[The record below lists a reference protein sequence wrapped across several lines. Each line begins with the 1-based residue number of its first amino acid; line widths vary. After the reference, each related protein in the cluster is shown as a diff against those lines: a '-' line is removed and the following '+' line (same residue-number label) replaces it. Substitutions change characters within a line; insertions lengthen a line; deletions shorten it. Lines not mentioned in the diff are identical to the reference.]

1 MENKL
6 KLNDFLFLPDV
17 SGKSGAGHFF
27 RCLSLAKILRKD
39 FSCHFSF
46 FSNESF
52 FLDILL
58 DLKIGFLP
66 NEKVKDHLFKIT
78 IFDTYK
84 LSTVQINQIN
94 SSKFVMINDYKK
106 DLLDIDLSIYPSFED
121 NYRSDKVLSGLKYS
135 IVQNHFRNARNKYRI
150 KKKVRYILLNFG
162 FADKRRISIKIL
174 KMLRKISNNLD
185 RFKVG
190 IIFGS
195 LFTGRNKLVQEIVR
209 CSFEVELFD
218 SPNNV
223 DEILLKSDLVIGAGG
238 VGLLERACIG
248 VPSITIYVSE
258 NQKGQTLL
266 FSKNKATISFNYSD
280 LISKKFSKIIESIF
294 YDYKSRKEISKNSRR
309 LVDGRGSERVCY
321 ELRKKI
327 YYEK

>member
-17 SGKSGAGHFF
+17 SNNSGAGHFF

-39 FSCHFSF
+39 FNCYFSF
-46 FSNESF
+46 FSKESF
-52 FLDILL
+52 FLDILS
-58 DLKIGFLP
+58 DLQIGYLS
-66 NEKVKDHLFKIT
+66 NEKVKEHSFKIT

-84 LSTVQINQIN
+84 LSTFKINQIN
-94 SSKFVMINDYKK
+94 SSKFVMINDYKE
-106 DLLDIDLSIYPSFED
+106 DFLDIDLSIYPSFED
-121 NYRSDKVLSGLKYS
+121 NYKSDKVLSGLKYS
-135 IVQNHFRNARNKYRI
+135 IVQNHFRNTRNKYRI
-150 KKKVRYILLNFG
+150 KQKVKYILLNFG
-162 FADKRRISIKIL
+162 FADKRKISTKIL

-190 IIFGS
+190 IILGS
-195 LFTGRNKLVQEIVR
+195 LFTDRNKLVQEIER
-209 CSFEVELFD
+209 CTFEVELFD
-218 SPNNV
+218 CPNNI

-258 NQKGQTLL
+258 NQKSQTLL
-266 FSKNKATISFNYSD
+266 FSKNKATISFSYSD
-280 LISKKFSKIIESIF
+280 LISIKFSKLIESII
-294 YDYKSRKEISKNSRR
+294 YDYKSRKEISKNARR
-309 LVDGRGSERVCY
+309 LIDGKGSERVCS

-327 YYEK
+327 